1 MNKKINPVNG
11 AEIDPM
17 FDGHIE
23 KPLSEMTP
31 KEKLDYLWLQ
41 TVFKWKVKTKVK
53 RVNKAKEIRINK
65 NI

>member
-11 AEIDPM
+11 VEIDPM

-23 KPLSEMTP
+23 KPLSQMTP

-41 TVFKWKVKTKVK
+41 TVFKWKVRMKVK
-53 RVNKAKEIRINK
+53 RVNEEKENS
-65 NI
+65 NQNQ

>member
-11 AEIDPM
+11 VEIDAM

-23 KPLSEMTP
+23 KPLSQMTP

-41 TVFKWKVKTKVK
+41 TVFKWKVRTKVK
-53 RVNKAKEIRINK
+53 RVNEENE
-65 NI
+65 NSNQNQ

>member
-11 AEIDPM
+11 VEIDPL

-41 TVFKWKVKTKVK
+41 TLFIWMVRTKVK
-53 RVNKAKEIRINK
+53 RVDEEIEKKNSIIN
-65 NI
+65 

>member
-11 AEIDPM
+11 IEIDPM

-23 KPLSEMTP
+23 KPLSKMTP

-41 TVFKWKVKTKVK
+41 MMFKWTVENKVK
-53 RVNKAKEIRINK
+53 RKL
-65 NI
+65 

>member
-11 AEIDPM
+11 VEIDPM

-23 KPLSEMTP
+23 KPLSQMTP

-41 TVFKWKVKTKVK
+41 TVFNWKVRTKVK
-53 RVNKAKEIRINK
+53 RVNEEKENS
-65 NI
+65 N

>member
-1 MNKKINPVNG
+1 
-11 AEIDPM
+11 M

-23 KPLSEMTP
+23 KPLSQMTP

-53 RVNKAKEIRINK
+53 RVNKAKEIRIK
-65 NI
+65 

>member
-23 KPLSEMTP
+23 KPSEMDAE

-41 TVFKWKVKTKVK
+41 TVFKWKVNTKVK

>member
-1 MNKKINPVNG
+1 MNKKINQVNG
-11 AEIDPM
+11 VEIDPM

>member
-11 AEIDPM
+11 VEIDPL

-41 TVFKWKVKTKVK
+41 TVFNWKVRTKVK
-53 RVNKAKEIRINK
+53 RVDEEKENS
-65 NI
+65 NQNQ

>member
-11 AEIDPM
+11 VEIDPL

-41 TVFKWKVKTKVK
+41 TVFNWKVRTKVK
-53 RVNKAKEIRINK
+53 RVNQEKENS
-65 NI
+65 NQSQ

>member
-11 AEIDPM
+11 VEIDPM

-23 KPLSEMTP
+23 KPLSQMTP

>member
-11 AEIDPM
+11 VEIDPL

-23 KPLSEMTP
+23 KPLSQMTP

>member
-53 RVNKAKEIRINK
+53 KVNKAKEIKINK

>member
-11 AEIDPM
+11 VEIDPL

-23 KPLSEMTP
+23 KPMSEMTP

-41 TVFKWKVKTKVK
+41 MVFKWKVSNRVR
-53 RVNKAKEIRINK
+53 RVNEEVIETNK
-65 NI
+65 NR

>member
-11 AEIDPM
+11 VEIDPM

>member
-11 AEIDPM
+11 VEIDPM

-53 RVNKAKEIRINK
+53 KVNKQKK
-65 NI
+65 

>member
-11 AEIDPM
+11 VEIDPM

-23 KPLSEMTP
+23 KPLSKMTP

-41 TVFKWKVKTKVK
+41 IVFKWKVSTKVK
-53 RVNKAKEIRINK
+53 RVNEEKENSKQIQ
-65 NI
+65 

>member
-11 AEIDPM
+11 VEIDPM

-23 KPLSEMTP
+23 KPLSQMTP

-41 TVFKWKVKTKVK
+41 TVFKWKVRTKVK
-53 RVNKAKEIRINK
+53 RVNEENE
-65 NI
+65 NSNQNQ

>member
-1 MNKKINPVNG
+1 MNKKINQVNG
-11 AEIDPM
+11 VEIDPL

-41 TVFKWKVKTKVK
+41 TLFIWMVRTKVK
-53 RVNKAKEIRINK
+53 RVDEEIEKKNSIIN
-65 NI
+65 

>member
-11 AEIDPM
+11 VEIDPM

-23 KPLSEMTP
+23 KPLSQMTP

-41 TVFKWKVKTKVK
+41 TVFNWKVRTKVK
-53 RVNKAKEIRINK
+53 RVNEEKENS
-65 NI
+65 NQNQ

>member
-11 AEIDPM
+11 VEIDPM

-53 RVNKAKEIRINK
+53 KVNKAKEIKINK